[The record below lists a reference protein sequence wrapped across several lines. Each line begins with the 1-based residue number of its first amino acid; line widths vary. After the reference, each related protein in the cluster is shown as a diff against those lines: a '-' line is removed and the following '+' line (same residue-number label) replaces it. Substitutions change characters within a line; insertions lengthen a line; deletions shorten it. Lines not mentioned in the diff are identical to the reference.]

1 MVLFNTNFNTLP
13 QVVQATN
20 ILQVNPGRAALLTES
35 NLYLFRSRMGAR
47 GFLGPS
53 LVALNAPKLWVM
65 ETALKEAYKMQV
77 WAGALHLLATLCWP
91 NQLNS
96 AGLSLLIYK
105 LELIVLA
112 YLTGLF

>member
-1 MVLFNTNFNTLP
+1 
-13 QVVQATN
+13 
-20 ILQVNPGRAALLTES
+20 
-35 NLYLFRSRMGAR
+35 
-47 GFLGPS
+47 
-53 LVALNAPKLWVM
+53 
-65 ETALKEAYKMQV
+65 MQV

>member
-1 MVLFNTNFNTLP
+1 
-13 QVVQATN
+13 
-20 ILQVNPGRAALLTES
+20 
-35 NLYLFRSRMGAR
+35 
-47 GFLGPS
+47 
-53 LVALNAPKLWVM
+53 
-65 ETALKEAYKMQV
+65 MQV
-77 WAGALHLLATLCWP
+77 WAGALRLLATLCWP